1 MLSKQSADVDS
12 ALEDVIHGI
21 TAQGLSM
28 YLNEFN
34 FILDKAIIGEGTTI
48 NRMLELIRC
57 VVNEHPNE
65 IIDLNLSGKLHVLL
79 SIYKDRWST
88 LQEFKPVWSFN
99 YLHSIASF
107 LRDNGYNSSDVVS
120 YWLNDSYVKLFI
132 RV

>member
-1 MLSKQSADVDS
+1 
-12 ALEDVIHGI
+12 
-21 TAQGLSM
+21 M

-57 VVNEHPNE
+57 VVNEHTNE

-88 LQEFKPVWSFN
+88 LQEFKPAWSFN
-99 YLHSIASF
+99 YLRTIANF
-107 LRDNGYNSSDVVS
+107 LKDNGYKDSDVVS
-120 YWLNDSYVKLFI
+120 YWLNDSYVRLFI
-132 RV
+132 RA